1 MSDIAGPC
9 EICGAI
15 NYLPSLGG
23 PTICPSCDCGDFG
36 PSRVQKLAALLAAK
50 DARIA
55 ELAYTVL
62 KVIGATRAHLPPD
75 GISAK
80 ECISRILEATD
91 NPEIIKVLSLPVTPA
106 PTLT

>member
-1 MSDIAGPC
+1 MDA
-9 EICGAI
+9 
-15 NYLPSLGG
+15 
-23 PTICPSCDCGDFG
+23 
-36 PSRVQKLAALLAAK
+36 

-55 ELAYTVL
+55 ELEAERDREKKLHHQANAMRIQQMDRDSALIAALTEAL
-62 KVIGATRAHLPPD
+62 MKVIGATRAYLPPD

-106 PTLT
+106 R